1 MGILW
6 SPWRKEYLEQEKHP
20 NDACVFCQAI
30 QGTDDKAN
38 LVLHRNEACFIIF
51 NRYPYNNGHLL
62 VVPYRHVGGSGRPN
76 GRRERKM
83 SCTSFATVCGFCGSA
98 FQPNAVNIGMNLGA
112 AAGAGILD
120 HVHMHI
126 VPRWEGDTN
135 YMTVFSGTR
144 VISEALE
151 QTYERLAA
159 TMAEMPFR
167 P

>member
-6 SPWRKEYLEQEKHP
+6 SPWRREYLEQEKHP

-62 VVPYRHVGGSGRPN
+62 VVPYRHVGDL
-76 GRRERKM
+76 EVL
-83 SCTSFATVCGFCGSA
+83 TADESA
-98 FQPNAVNIGMNLGA
+98 NVMHVVRYGVRLLRSAYQPNAVNVGMNLGA

-126 VPRWEGDTN
+126 VPRWEGDTS

-151 QTYERLAA
+151 QTYERLTA
-159 TMAEMPFR
+159 TMSEMPFR

>member
-30 QGTDDKAN
+30 QGTDDRAN
-38 LVLHRNEACFIIF
+38 LVLHRNEACFIIL

-62 VVPYRHVGGSGRPN
+62 VVPYRHVGDLDDL
-76 GRRERKM
+76 
-83 SCTSFATVCGFCGSA
+83 TVDESA
-98 FQPNAVNIGMNLGA
+98 NVMHVVRYGVRLLRSTFQPHAVNIGMNLGS

-126 VPRWEGDTN
+126 VPRWEGDTS

-151 QTYERLAA
+151 QTYERLTA
-159 TMAEMPFR
+159 TMSEMPFR

>member
-30 QGTDDKAN
+30 QETDDKAN

-62 VVPYRHVGGSGRPN
+62 VVPYRHVGDLEGLTAD
-76 GRRERKM
+76 E
-83 SCTSFATVCGFCGSA
+83 SA
-98 FQPNAVNIGMNLGA
+98 NVMHVVRYGVRLLRCAYQPNAVNVGMNLGA

-126 VPRWEGDTN
+126 VPRWEGDTS

-151 QTYERLAA
+151 QTYERLTA
-159 TMAEMPFR
+159 TMSEMPFR

>member
-62 VVPYRHVGGSGRPN
+62 VVPYRHVGDLEGLTADESANVMHVVRYGVHLLR
-76 GRRERKM
+76 
-83 SCTSFATVCGFCGSA
+83 SA

-126 VPRWEGDTN
+126 VPRWEGDTS

-151 QTYERLAA
+151 RTYERLTAA
-159 TMAEMPFR
+159 MSEMPFR
-167 P
+167 L